1 MRHPTRALPFVALA
15 LLAAGCGEVTTAPST
30 ALSPPSQA
38 AASTVKFWEV
48 GASAAWNEQ
57 ATLWMASLPPAR
69 PLNAIRVYAYLSMAQ
84 FRAAE
89 AAEAITPHPPTS
101 AAIGA
106 ASAHVLR
113 SLIPEFASAIDA
125 ALQAQSVAEPWPGA
139 KHENFAVGA
148 AIGHAIGARVVA
160 YAASDRVFP
169 GAGAANPGLPP
180 VGPGYFLFDGR
191 PIARG
196 GYGARAFYL
205 SSDDEF
211 RSPPPPAFGSP
222 AYFAALAEVRQIS
235 DNRSPEQ
242 IRIANYWNVNQSPR
256 SNAAMNGKAVELIR
270 RYRRQDAEAAR
281 ILFLVN
287 SAAFDAAIGC
297 FDAKFAY
304 WYIRPNQADLGIR
317 TVFPTPPHPAYPSA
331 HSCFSGSITGVLSAT
346 FPNETDQLT
355 AFAEEASLSRLYAGI
370 HYRFDMDAGLALGR
384 AVAAKA
390 MAADLDHDALLP

>member
-1 MRHPTRALPFVALA
+1 MRLPTRVLPIAIAV
-15 LLAAGCGEVTTAPST
+15 LAAGCADVTTAPST
-30 ALSPPSQA
+30 PLSPPSGS
-38 AASTVKFWEV
+38 AASAVKFWDV
-48 GASAAWNEQ
+48 GASAAWNER
-57 ATLWMASLPPAR
+57 ATAMMAALPAAR

-106 ASAHVLR
+106 ASAQVLR
-113 SLIPEFASAIDA
+113 SFIPEFAAEIDA
-125 ALQAQSVAEPWPGA
+125 ALQAQAVAEPWPGA
-139 KHENFAVGA
+139 KHEDFAVGA
-148 AIGHAIGARVVA
+148 AIGREIGARVFA
-160 YAASDRVFP
+160 YSASDRVFP
-169 GAGAANPGLPP
+169 GAGAANPGMPP
-180 VGPGYFLFDGR
+180 LGAGYFLFDGR

-196 GYGARAFYL
+196 HYRSRAFYL

-211 RSPPPPAFGSP
+211 RSPPPPPFGSP
-222 AYFAALAEVRQIS
+222 AYAEALAEVRRIADTRTQRQI
-235 DNRSPEQ
+235 D
-242 IRIANYWNVNQSPR
+242 IANYWNLNQSPR
-256 SNAAMNGKAVELIR
+256 SNAAMNGRAVELIR
-270 RYRRQDAEAAR
+270 AYHRKDAEAAK
-281 ILFLVN
+281 ILFVTN

-317 TVFPTPPHPAYPSA
+317 TVFPTPPHPSYPSA
-331 HSCFSGSITGVLSAT
+331 HSCFSGSITAVLSSF
-346 FPNETDQLT
+346 FPSETDRLT

-390 MAADLDHDALLP
+390 LAADLDRVAVMP

>member
-1 MRHPTRALPFVALA
+1 MKLSTRALPLA
-15 LLAAGCGEVTTAPST
+15 VIAVLAAGCGEVTTAPST

-38 AASTVKFWEV
+38 AASAVKFWDA
-48 GASAAWNEQ
+48 GASAAWNER
-57 ATLWMASLPPAR
+57 ATVLMSRRPPAV

-89 AAEAITPHPPTS
+89 AAAAITPHPPTS

-106 ASAHVLR
+106 ASAVVLR
-113 SLIPEFASAIDA
+113 SFLPEFAAEIDA

-139 KHENFAVGA
+139 KHEDFAVGA
-148 AIGHAIGARVVA
+148 ALGRAIGARVVT

-169 GAGAANPGLPP
+169 GVGAANPGMPP
-180 VGPGYFLFDGR
+180 IGPGYFLFDGR

-196 GYGARAFYL
+196 GYRARAFYL

-222 AYFAALAEVRQIS
+222 AYFAALAEVRLITDTLNQRQR
-235 DNRSPEQ
+235 D
-242 IRIANYWNVNQSPR
+242 IANYWNVNQSPR
-256 SNAAMNGKAVELIR
+256 SNAAMNGRAVELIR

-331 HSCFSGSITGVLSAT
+331 HSCFSGSITGVLSAI
-346 FPNETDQLT
+346 FPNETDRLT

-390 MAADLDHDALLP
+390 MAANLDHVAVMP